1 MQRVG
6 WITLI
11 FLAIGVAGYAFAIGL
26 IPDLG
31 PRTIVSKFSEFP
43 LPLLAHTIGGGIAL
57 VLGLFQ
63 VHPRFRSQFTRSH
76 RRVGKVYF
84 LAVFLSGFAGLYM
97 ATIAEGGLI
106 TELGFG
112 MLAVLWLATAI
123 MAIIRIRQRNI
134 SAHRAWMIRNYALT
148 LSAVTLRFYLPA
160 SLASNIDFLTAYMVI
175 AWMCWVPNLIIA
187 EWFFVRNDPI
197 RAATSVLPSG

>member
-1 MQRVG
+1 MTRVG

-11 FLAIGVAGYAFAIGL
+11 FLAIGVAGYAFAVGL
-26 IPDLG
+26 LPELG
-31 PRTIVSKFSEFP
+31 PQPIVSKFSAFP
-43 LPLLAHTIGGGIAL
+43 LPLWAHTIGGGVAL
-57 VLGLFQ
+57 VLGVFQ
-63 VHPRFRSQFTRSH
+63 VHPRFRSHFTKSH

-84 LAVFLSGFAGLYM
+84 LAVFLSGSAGLYM
-97 ATIAEGGLI
+97 ATLAEGGII

-160 SLASNIDFLTAYMVI
+160 SLASNLDFLTVYMFI

-187 EWFFVRNDPI
+187 EWFFVRKDPI
-197 RAATSVLPSG
+197 RAAASVLPSG